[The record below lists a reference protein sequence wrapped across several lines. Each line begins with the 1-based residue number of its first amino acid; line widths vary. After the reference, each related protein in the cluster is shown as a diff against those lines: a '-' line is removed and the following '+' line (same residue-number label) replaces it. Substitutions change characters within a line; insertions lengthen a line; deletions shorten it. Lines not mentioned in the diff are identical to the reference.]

1 MQNNINNSGDAFSES
16 IRQKLEDHR
25 VTVDA
30 DCWDEIEARLRPK
43 KKRRVIPF
51 WFWLTGEAAV
61 AAVAVLVLMFTL
73 QPPPESSTDISKS
86 EKHIKKERSN
96 TKQFAKQQVSSIRI
110 YKIDTTIHA
119 TANIQSKPGIVKSAV
134 TYYQQVAAVSR
145 NNQIPTALLSNDTI
159 QHKMPVETENNS
171 SQEEEEAIAKTTA
184 AENDSSIS
192 TKATKIIPYS
202 LADVAVKEPESKPKN
217 KRNWLLA
224 AVVGTSGS
232 TMMNTGGN
240 GNLYSINK
248 DYNSLT
254 TSNKASNYA
263 AVLSS
268 AKYDK
273 QSYLPP
279 ISFGFI
285 IRKNLD
291 KTLSVETG
299 LVYTYL
305 SSTFENEGVLHYNAK
320 LRLDY
325 LGVPVNF
332 VVKLWNKYNW
342 EIYLSGGGMVEKGL
356 KSTYTEE
363 EHLSNQTNSTKST
376 SSIDGLQWSINGA
389 VGVAYK
395 LERNWSIYFEPKISY
410 FFDNN
415 QPTSART
422 DHPTTIGLSAGI
434 RYQFK

>member
-1 MQNNINNSGDAFSES
+1 MQNNINNNRDAFSES

-25 VTVDA
+25 LPVDA
-30 DCWDEIEARLRPK
+30 DCWNEIETRLRPK

-61 AAVAVLVLMFTL
+61 AVLALMFTL
-73 QPPPESSTDISKS
+73 QPSFEPSTDSSKS
-86 EKHIKKERSN
+86 ENHIKEELKQ
-96 TKQFAKQQVSSIRI
+96 TKQFAQQQTTSIHTN
-110 YKIDTTIHA
+110 KIIARTKTI
-119 TANIQSKPGIVKSAV
+119 TNIQSEQIIVRQPITSTQKVVLPSEND
-134 TYYQQVAAVSR
+134 QVLTV
-145 NNQIPTALLSNDTI
+145 LLNNDTI
-159 QHKMPVETENNS
+159 QNKMISGIENKNNRE
-171 SQEEEEAIAKTTA
+171 QEETITETKT
-184 AENDSSIS
+184 AENDSSLS

-202 LADVAVKEPESKPKN
+202 LADATIKEPESKRKN
-217 KRNWLLA
+217 KHNWLLA
-224 AVVGTSGS
+224 ATVGTNGS

-240 GNLYSINK
+240 ENLYSVSK
-248 DYNSLT
+248 DNNSLS
-254 TSNKASNYA
+254 TSNMSSSYA
-263 AVLSS
+263 NVLSS

-273 QSYLPP
+273 QNYLPP
-279 ISFGFI
+279 ISFGLI
-285 IRKNLD
+285 IRKNLN
-291 KTLSVETG
+291 KTISIETG

-332 VVKLWNKYNW
+332 VGKLWSKYNW
-342 EIYLSGGGMVEKGL
+342 EIYLLGGVMVEKGL
-356 KSTYTEE
+356 RSTYTEE

-389 VGVAYK
+389 VGMAYK

-415 QPTSART
+415 QPVSART

>member
-1 MQNNINNSGDAFSES
+1 MQNNINNNRDAFSES

-30 DCWDEIEARLRPK
+30 DCWDEIEAHLQPK
-43 KKRRVIPF
+43 KKKRVIPF
-51 WFWLTGEAAV
+51 WFWLTGG

-73 QPPPESSTDISKS
+73 QPPSESPTYSSKY
-86 EKHIKKERSN
+86 EKHVKKEQRN
-96 TKQFAKQQVSSIRI
+96 AKQFAKEQVNSIRI
-110 YKIDTTIHA
+110 HKIDTTIHA
-119 TANIQSKPGIVKSAV
+119 TVNVQSKLRIANPAITHS
-134 TYYQQVAAVSR
+134 QQASLVHG
-145 NNQIPTALLSNDTI
+145 NNLILTTILNHHDSI
-159 QHKMPVETENNS
+159 QHKMLVKTENNS
-171 SQEEEEAIAKTTA
+171 SQKEEAIAKTTTI
-184 AENDSSIS
+184 ENDSSTS
-192 TKATKIIPYS
+192 TKTTKIIPYS
-202 LADVAVKEPESKPKN
+202 LADAAIKEPESKPKT
-217 KRNWLLA
+217 KHNWLLA
-224 AVVGTSGS
+224 AVVGTSGN
-232 TMMNTGGN
+232 TMMNTTGGN
-240 GNLYSINK
+240 ESLYTISK
-248 DYNSLT
+248 DYNSLAT
-254 TSNKASNYA
+254 PDKASSYA
-263 AVLSS
+263 AVLNTS
-268 AKYDK
+268 KYDK
-273 QSYLPP
+273 KSYSPP
-279 ISFGFI
+279 ISFGLI

-291 KTLSVETG
+291 KTLGIETG

-332 VVKLWNKYNW
+332 VVKLWNEHNW

-356 KSTYTEE
+356 RSSYTEE
-363 EHLSNQTNSTKST
+363 EHLSNQTNSTKSI
-376 SSIDGLQWSINGA
+376 SSIDGLQWSINGT

-415 QPTSART
+415 QPVSTRT

>member
-1 MQNNINNSGDAFSES
+1 MQNNINNNRDAFSES
-16 IRQKLEDHR
+16 IRQKLENHR

-30 DCWDEIEARLRPK
+30 ECWDEIEARLRPK

-61 AAVAVLVLMFTL
+61 AVLALIFTL
-73 QPPPESSTDISKS
+73 QPLSESSTGISKS

-96 TKQFAKQQVSSIRI
+96 TKRFAEQQISSIHF
-110 YKIDTTIHA
+110 YKTDTTKHA
-119 TANIQSKPGIVKSAV
+119 TVNVQSKPRIVKSAV
-134 TYYQQVAAVSR
+134 THNQQIALVSG
-145 NNQIPTALLSNDTI
+145 NNLIPTALLSNDTI
-159 QHKMPVETENNS
+159 QHKMLVETESNS
-171 SQEEEEAIAKTTA
+171 SHKEEALAKTTA
-184 AENDSSIS
+184 TKNDSSIS

-202 LADVAVKEPESKPKN
+202 LVDAAVKEPESKPKN

-240 GNLYSINK
+240 GNLYSISK

-254 TSNKASNYA
+254 TSNKTSSYA

-291 KTLSVETG
+291 EILSVETG

-325 LGVPVNF
+325 LGVPVNC

-363 EHLSNQTNSTKST
+363 EHLSNQTNSTKSI
-376 SSIDGLQWSINGA
+376 SSIDGLQWSINGT

-415 QPTSART
+415 QPVSTRT